1 MRLNPLHEYCP
12 YVSLILSL
20 VVNPYLIYL
29 ILKHTRHEVGSYK
42 YILLSFAAFDILY
55 SSVDALVKPG
65 FHVHKSAFIVFITGG
80 PLNYPPP
87 IGSIAVCIY
96 LSFFSMSLAILSIH
110 FLYRY
115 IAIVHSKWL
124 VHFSSWYS
132 FPLCVIYVLALA
144 LIWSLST
151 ISTMYPTPLLYDMMR
166 NSVLADYDAVIEE
179 LGCIGP
185 VYIQQTL
192 KHAAMSQKVR
202 DLQTQ
207 LFRALI
213 VQTIIPSITNYLPAF
228 VTLATPIFGIDIGK
242 LNNYYSPVMVCLF
255 PVLDPLC
262 IIYFVKD
269 YKKAVQKA
277 FGCGQK
283 SVEDSS
289 TATGKYIA
297 PSRHSLEHS

>member
-1 MRLNPLHEYCP
+1 
-12 YVSLILSL
+12 
-20 VVNPYLIYL
+20 
-29 ILKHTRHEVGSYK
+29 
-42 YILLSFAAFDILY
+42 
-55 SSVDALVKPG
+55 
-65 FHVHKSAFIVFITGG
+65 
-80 PLNYPPP
+80 
-87 IGSIAVCIY
+87 
-96 LSFFSMSLAILSIH
+96 MSLAILSIH

-166 NSVLADYDAVIEE
+166 DSVMVDYDAIVEE

-185 VYIQQTL
+185 VYYYTDSNGTFHMGWEGSAGIAIIVFGVLGFTWALIIFCGVRIQQTL

-202 DLQTQ
+202 ELQTQ

-283 SVEDSS
+283 GVEDSS
-289 TATGKYIA
+289 TATGKYIT